1 VEEMENSRNWLVEDD
16 AAHICVNFVFL
27 YQLSW
32 LSVWHALPVSP
43 SLPPSLSLSVSL
55 AVYLSICAVENL
67 SNARVRVRVRLC
79 VHLYLYLAWIRAVR
93 MLFPLFLLLLPFSPV
108 ALLIETEFIGS
119 A

>member
-1 VEEMENSRNWLVEDD
+1 MDKEEGEGGAGIVED

-32 LSVWHALPVSP
+32 LSVWHAIWRGKEQSRTAW
-43 SLPPSLSLSVSL
+43 SK
-55 AVYLSICAVENL
+55 NL
-67 SNARVRVRVRLC
+67 SNASDSQSDPQSVQHR
-79 VHLYLYLAWIRAVR
+79 VHLQLYMWRIRAIR
-93 MLFPLFLLLLPFSPV
+93 MPFAFAAAFA